1 MSDLIKDYM
10 NFLNNC
16 KTERLCIQDIIK
28 KAGKEGYKD
37 INKKDKT
44 IEFNGIDGFIIAW
57 ITQYDEE
64 TVEEVEI
71 IKYNENGELDGNN
84 EEITIIK
91 NGKLVIK

>member
-1 MSDLIKDYM
+1 MEDIYTRIE
-10 NFLNNC
+10 C
-16 KTERLCIQDIIK
+16 KYGALACYDNIAIDNIYSVDI
-28 KAGKEGYKD
+28 D
-37 INKKDKT
+37 TVDKT
-44 IEFNGIDGFIIAW
+44 IDFNGIDGFTLAW